1 MAKKITRKQ
10 LLKEPDEF
18 MTFSGRLMDFMAQNK
33 TSLIIALCSVFA
45 AIMIVTGIRY
55 ASNQSENEAFVLLQ
69 ENMGKYDTLM
79 KDNDPK
85 KAYQGV
91 KDDFEKFF
99 QQYSGKTAAK
109 LARVAFAN
117 ICYDAG
123 ESAKAIELYQSA
135 MADFGNELSL
145 KASIS
150 NGLAYAYEANKDDAN
165 ALKYFEIASE
175 SESPVKGEALFNMA
189 RLYAKKGD
197 TAKSTEAYK
206 KIVSEHSDSVYV
218 QVAKERIAG

>member
-18 MTFSGRLMDFMAQNK
+18 MTFSGRLMDFLVQNK
-33 TSLIIALCSVFA
+33 TSLLIGLFSVFA
-45 AIMIVTGIRY
+45 VIIIVSGIRY
-55 ASNQSENEAFVLLQ
+55 ASNQSENEAFALLQ
-69 ENMGKYDTLM
+69 ENISKYSTLM

-91 KDDFEKFF
+91 KDDFEKFL
-99 QQYSGKTAAK
+99 QQYSGKTAVK
-109 LARVAFAN
+109 LAHTAFAN
-117 ICYDAG
+117 ICYEAG
-123 ESAKAIELYQSA
+123 EFTKAIELYQSA
-135 MADFGNELSL
+135 MADFGNEPSL

-165 ALKYFEIASE
+165 ALKYFEMASE

-206 KIVSEHSDSVYV
+206 KIVSDHSDSVYV
-218 QVAKERIAG
+218 QIAKERTAG

>member
-18 MTFSGRLMDFMAQNK
+18 MTFSGRLMEFAIRNR
-33 TSLIIALCSVFA
+33 TSLIIVLCSVLA
-45 AIMIVTGIRY
+45 AIMIVSGIRY
-55 ASNQSENEAFVLLQ
+55 TSDQSENEAFALLQ
-69 ENMGKYDTLM
+69 ENMRKYDTLM

-91 KDDFEKFF
+91 KDDFEKLL

-109 LARVAFAN
+109 LARAAFAN
-117 ICYDAG
+117 ICYEAG

-135 MADFGNELSL
+135 MADFGNNPSL

-150 NGLAYAYEANKDDAN
+150 NGLAYAYESNKDDAN
-165 ALKYFEIASE
+165 ALKYFEMASE
-175 SESPVKGEALFNMA
+175 SQSPVKGEALFNMA

-206 KIVSEHSDSVYV
+206 KIVSDHSDSVYV
-218 QVAKERIAG
+218 QIAKERSAG

>member
-18 MTFSGRLMDFMAQNK
+18 ITFSGRLMEFSAQNK
-33 TSLIIALCSVFA
+33 TALAIGLCSVLA
-45 AIMIVTGIRY
+45 VIMIVTGIRY
-55 ASNQSENEAFVLLQ
+55 ASHQSENEAFALSQ
-69 ENMGKYDTLM
+69 EHISKYGTLM

-91 KDDFEKFF
+91 KDDFEKFL
-99 QQYSGKTAAK
+99 QQYSGKIAAK
-109 LARVAFAN
+109 VARSAFAN

-123 ESAKAIELYQSA
+123 ELTKAIELYQSA
-135 MADFGNELSL
+135 MTDFGTDPSL

-165 ALKYFEIASE
+165 ALKYFEMASE
-175 SESPVKGEALFNMA
+175 SESPVKGEALFNVA

-197 TAKSTEAYK
+197 TAKSIEAYK
-206 KIVSEHSDSVYV
+206 NIVSNHSDSVYV
-218 QVAKERIAG
+218 QIAKERTAG